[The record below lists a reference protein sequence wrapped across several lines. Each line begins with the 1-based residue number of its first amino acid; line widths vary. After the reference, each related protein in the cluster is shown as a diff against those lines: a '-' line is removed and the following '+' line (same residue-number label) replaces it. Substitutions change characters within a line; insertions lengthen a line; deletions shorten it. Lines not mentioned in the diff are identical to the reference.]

1 MPPQAK
7 SRTIATYRFTRA
19 ILDELNGEMI
29 EPKSLLESLA
39 ITPGAIA
46 FDGFVHIAL
55 GVAAIAETVALPV
68 ELLIDGYNF
77 VHDRSRRK

>member
-1 MPPQAK
+1 
-7 SRTIATYRFTRA
+7 
-19 ILDELNGEMI
+19 
-29 EPKSLLESLA
+29 
-39 ITPGAIA
+39 
-46 FDGFVHIAL
+46 L